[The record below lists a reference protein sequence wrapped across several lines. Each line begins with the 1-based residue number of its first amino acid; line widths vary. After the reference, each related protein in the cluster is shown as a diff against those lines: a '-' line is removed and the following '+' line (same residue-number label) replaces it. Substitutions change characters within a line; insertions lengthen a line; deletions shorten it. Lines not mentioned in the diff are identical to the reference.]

1 MNRFW
6 MVLSPT
12 SQCTQC
18 WAFLYSFLERTTLY
32 GHEVKIGLHVSVPN
46 RGCVNFCMHGL
57 FSAKEFGL
65 QQIGSFRCLNGKLDL
80 TTFEAE
86 HTLRYWKDELE
97 RLRKEMSVR
106 TIAKEISAA
115 TVPYTI
121 RVLAYKN
128 GDGKRRPGE
137 LIIGSSISGVSNVNM
152 DMRRQDRGLS
162 GFKQG

>member
-1 MNRFW
+1 MHF
-6 MVLSPT
+6 
-12 SQCTQC
+12 
-18 WAFLYSFLERTTLY
+18 FLL
-32 GHEVKIGLHVSVPN
+32 
-46 RGCVNFCMHGL
+46 CL
-57 FSAKEFGL
+57 FPAKEFGL

-106 TIAKEISAA
+106 TIAKEISTA

-121 RVLAYKN
+121 KVLAYKN

-137 LIIGSSISGVSNVNM
+137 LIIGSSISGVSVETGWGGMVCFGLMPFRCPVNM
-152 DMRRQDRGLS
+152 YSGLGWEGLRQE
-162 GFKQG
+162 Q